1 MDILHYTRKS
11 MLYYLLLAVAVYLL
25 HAHYGVFHLHWPFT
39 TLTALSLTI
48 ETNLK
53 EQWGD
58 KNSPPL
64 NDYPRGV
71 VL

>member
-1 MDILHYTRKS
+1 
-11 MLYYLLLAVAVYLL
+11 
-25 HAHYGVFHLHWPFT
+25 VFLCLDLIGERSEDPFENCLEDVP
-39 TLTALSLTI
+39 LTALSLTI

-58 KNSPPL
+58 PHFPAKSQAR
-64 NDYPRGV
+64 DGI